1 MAKSLVDATQGF
13 LLDNAQSGIVPQGNL
28 YNTITYATSLST
40 GFSVATE
47 IEIEAEATVSFV
59 ALLGQTQ
66 SAKIG
71 FNYKTTTTFGE
82 SIQGSV
88 GGLPTKVYLPDHLY
102 KWGIYSYVGTLP
114 DPLDKKGT
122 QSFKVVNYWVE

>member
-1 MAKSLVDATQGF
+1 
-13 LLDNAQSGIVPQGNL
+13 
-28 YNTITYATSLST
+28 
-40 GFSVATE
+40 
-47 IEIEAEATVSFV
+47 
-59 ALLGQTQ
+59 
-66 SAKIG
+66 
-71 FNYKTTTTFGE
+71 
-82 SIQGSV
+82 V